1 MIKKILAAIAIIS
14 IIAVG
19 VLAYSFFR
27 SPELASGP
35 IKAIPIIIELQKSS
49 PIQAPAPET
58 QAGPAV
64 EVPEIGPEAGPEAG
78 PEVGVQFEL
87 HQDSTA
93 ETGPAPEPELS
104 AGVDEAGSTEG
115 EVAEAQSPATTA
127 PTIFEIIQTGSEARF
142 LIDEVLRGE
151 PTTVVG
157 ATDQVTGQF
166 ALNPN
171 DLSTTRVGTIQVN
184 ARALATDNYFRNRAI
199 KNQVLQTNDYEFV
212 TFAPTEI
219 LGLPESGTTDQ
230 TYSFQIVGDL
240 TITDVTRQVT
250 FDVTATPTS
259 DTQIKGF
266 ASTQLLTTDFE
277 LFIPDSPSVDTV
289 DDTVRLELEF
299 VAEAIQVIG

>member
-1 MIKKILAAIAIIS
+1 MIKKLLAAIAIIS

-19 VLAYSFFR
+19 VLAYSFFK
-27 SPELASGP
+27 SPELAGGP

-49 PIQAPAPET
+49 PIQAPVPDT

-64 EVPEIGPEAGPEAG
+64 EAPNTGPDTGPDIGPD
-78 PEVGVQFEL
+78 VGVQFEL
-87 HQDSTA
+87 HQEPTA
-93 ETGPAPEPELS
+93 EMDPVPEAELP
-104 AGVDEAGSTEG
+104 AGVDDAHS
-115 EVAEAQSPATTA
+115 AEAQSPATTA

-157 ATDQVTGQF
+157 TTDQVAGQF

-184 ARALATDNYFRNRAI
+184 ARSLTTDNRLRNRAI
-199 KNQVLQTNDYEFV
+199 KNQILLTNDYEFV

-219 LGLPESGTTDQ
+219 LGLPESGGPGQ
-230 TYSFQIVGDL
+230 TYTFQIVGDL
-240 TITDVTRQVT
+240 TITNVTQQVT
-250 FDVTATPTS
+250 FDVTATPTNE
-259 DTQIKGF
+259 TQIRGF
-266 ASTQLLTTDFE
+266 ASTQLLYTDFE

>member
-19 VLAYSFFR
+19 VLGYVFFK
-27 SPELASGP
+27 SPELAGGP
-35 IKAIPIIIELQKSS
+35 IKAIPIIINLQESS
-49 PIQAPAPET
+49 PIQAPAPDIEPDV
-58 QAGPAV
+58 GPD
-64 EVPEIGPEAGPEAG
+64 
-78 PEVGVQFEL
+78 VGVQFEP
-87 HQDSTA
+87 HQEPAA
-93 ETGPAPEPELS
+93 ETDPAPESELS
-104 AGVDEAGSTEG
+104 AGVDDGSG
-115 EVAEAQSPATTA
+115 AEAQSPATA
-127 PTIFEIIQTGSEARF
+127 ASTIFEIIQAGSEARF

-157 ATDQVTGQF
+157 STDQVAGQF
-166 ALNPN
+166 AVNPN
-171 DLSTTRVGTIQVN
+171 DLSTTQVGTIQVN
-184 ARALATDNYFRNRAI
+184 ARTLTTNNRLRNRAI
-199 KNQVLQTNDYEFV
+199 KNQVLLTNVYEFV

-219 LGLPESGTTDQ
+219 LGLPESGATGQ

-259 DTQIKGF
+259 ETQIRGI
-266 ASTQLLTTDFE
+266 ASTQLLYTDFE

-299 VAEAIQVIG
+299 VAEALQVIG